1 MSSKLK
7 RKRKGEHLVRLVLK
21 DKVYEMSPR
30 MAQATIEVAR
40 EKYMKENAN
49 AIVGVQ
55 KDDIISMMR
64 DVFDTTAAL
73 EEAVTNWEHGGYTCY
88 YVKAKGG
95 Q

>member
-7 RKRKGEHLVRLVLK
+7 RKGRKLVRLIIE
-21 DKVYEMSPR
+21 DKVYELTEN
-30 MAQATIEVAR
+30 MAMATVNIAKD
-40 EKYMKENAN
+40 KYMKEGIN
-49 AIVGVQ
+49 AIVGVR
-55 KDDIISMMR
+55 KDNIISMMR